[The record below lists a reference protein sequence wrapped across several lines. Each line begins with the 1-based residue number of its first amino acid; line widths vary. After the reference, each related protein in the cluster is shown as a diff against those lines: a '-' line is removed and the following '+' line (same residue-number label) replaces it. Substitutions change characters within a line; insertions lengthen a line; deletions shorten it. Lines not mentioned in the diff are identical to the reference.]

1 MNLFVND
8 KPVRII
14 KTKDLKKLNGRF
26 HMKLNDSTSQLK
38 ATQLEGD
45 VLVTEPSVLLLFK
58 VFTLMRTKKLKKL
71 TSITFATSNKKNFV
85 NVIKSHFKIIKAAGG
100 LVTKEDKI
108 LLMYRLKKWDLPKG
122 KLDKNEKSK
131 EGAVRE
137 VEEEC
142 NIKVKLESKIC
153 STWHTYTQN
162 SSKILKKT
170 KWYEMSCL
178 DDSNMKPQVEED
190 IEQLVWVD
198 KEQAE
203 VLLSTKSYKS
213 IKYVFDKFHKQHHI
227 VNNES

>member
-8 KPVRII
+8 KPVRVI
-14 KTKDLKKLNGRF
+14 KTEELSKLNGRF
-26 HMKLNDSTSQLK
+26 HVRFNDQTVHVK
-38 ATQLEGD
+38 ATQLQGD
-45 VLVTEPSVLLLFK
+45 VLVIEPSVLLLFK
-58 VFTLMRTKKLKKL
+58 IFTLMRTKKLKKMN
-71 TSITFATSNKKNFV
+71 SITFVTSNKKNFV
-85 NVIKSHFKIIKAAGG
+85 NAIKGHFKIIKAAGG
-100 LVTKEDKI
+100 LITKDDKI

-131 EGAVRE
+131 DGAVRE

-142 NIKVKLESKIC
+142 NIKVKLERKIC

-162 SSKILKKT
+162 GSKILKKT

-178 DDSNMKPQVEED
+178 DDSHMRPQVEED
-190 IEQLVWVD
+190 IEQLIWVD

-203 VLLSTKSYKS
+203 ILLSTKSYKS
-213 IKYVFDKFHKQHHI
+213 IKYVFDKFHKQHRI